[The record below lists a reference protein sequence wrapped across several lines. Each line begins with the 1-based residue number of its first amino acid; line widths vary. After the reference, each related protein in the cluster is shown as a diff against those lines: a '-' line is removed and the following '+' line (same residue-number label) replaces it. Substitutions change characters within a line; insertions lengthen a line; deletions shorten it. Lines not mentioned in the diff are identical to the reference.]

1 MSSIIQLFQ
10 PTHILYLTSEK
21 DQHALDVPVFSHSS
35 SKKCEVFKLEVGRKA
50 PNKVAANELRTLR
63 TISYFL
69 RDSDYIRNEFNMEK
83 ISSSSS
89 SSPYSLPIYVRN
101 GSIVDSRGIIAT
113 ALLKAPSL
121 KTSLSSVSLRSLTGS
136 ISPRL
141 VLALFNF
148 SLVGV
153 HISDT
158 SKYEINKKNTMI
170 RLKYPSIKGEV
181 NVLCDYDDEGVA
193 GSLPT
198 PCEGV
203 ALVHSVDP
211 IGQNIKLITS
221 HHTHDSLMSSSSLSI
236 KRAAQYRTTLIRG
249 SCSMT
254 VPVIMSYHPLCGFP
268 FMPYQTGE
276 LAGEGVGSMKVGRN
290 NVKRKGQ
297 QQQ

>member
-21 DQHALDVPVFSHSS
+21 DLHALDVPVFSHSN
-35 SKKCEVFKLEVGRKA
+35 SKKCKIFKVEVGRKA
-50 PNKVAANELRTLR
+50 PSKVAANELRTLR

-69 RDSDYIRNEFNMEK
+69 RDSDYIRNEFTMKK
-83 ISSSSS
+83 ISSSS

-158 SKYEINKKNTMI
+158 SKYEDSKKNTMI
-170 RLKYPSIKGEV
+170 RLKYPSSSGEV
-181 NVLCDYDDEGVA
+181 NVLCDYDDQGVA
-193 GSLPT
+193 SLLPI

-221 HHTHDSLMSSSSLSI
+221 HYTHDSLMTSSSLST
-236 KRAAQYRTTLIRG
+236 KRSAQYRTTLIRG

-254 VPVIMSYHPLCGFP
+254 VPVVMSYHPLCGFP